1 MNERRLHGRD
11 AWTCEGRGVPSR
23 RGIPISPRGFVGIL
37 IERHHFRRW
46 EVHIQYHSVRAKD
59 NARRDNS
66 KVQGV
71 DHVLDPW
78 TTATRP
84 TEANYEGPVCNR
96 FIDILLK
103 RIRASNQIFLIQEDK
118 AKTRAAVRSQLGEGR
133 KQRDSVGGP
142 TATESLQFPF
152 ANEAPV
158 RACQPALR
166 VDVHVRPDRVRLR
179 SCGKL

>member
-1 MNERRLHGRD
+1 MMTRDESMIGSKWCPESSDRPRR
-11 AWTCEGRGVPSR
+11 SR
-23 RGIPISPRGFVGIL
+23 KRSWCKRS
-37 IERHHFRRW
+37 RADD
-46 EVHIQYHSVRAKD
+46 HSVRAKD

-179 SCGKL
+179 ACGKL